1 MLIEPQESLK
11 LIHDFW
17 VGVVKNDHVLLVHET
32 LKSAY
37 LKNE

>member
-17 VGVVKNDHVLLVHET
+17 VGVVKNDHGHET